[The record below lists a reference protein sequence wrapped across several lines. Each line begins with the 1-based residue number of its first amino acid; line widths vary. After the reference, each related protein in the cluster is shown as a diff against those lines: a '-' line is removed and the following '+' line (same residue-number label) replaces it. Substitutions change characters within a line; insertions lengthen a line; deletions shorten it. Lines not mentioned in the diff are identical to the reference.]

1 MSFVESSD
9 TRLFVEKWKRN

>member
-1 MSFVESSD
+1 VESSD